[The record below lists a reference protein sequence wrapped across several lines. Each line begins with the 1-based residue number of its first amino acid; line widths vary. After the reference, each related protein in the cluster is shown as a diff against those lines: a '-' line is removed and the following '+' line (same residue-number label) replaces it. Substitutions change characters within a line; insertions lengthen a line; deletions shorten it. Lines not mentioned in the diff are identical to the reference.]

1 MVPMFLLHA
10 ALAAPGGQ
18 AYYAAPNV
26 TTEHVVRVRCARC
39 GRIISETSSHAGP
52 FTEYRTPS
60 VYQTPSAPPIQQMSY
75 QQPAQPR
82 VVHYGAPIRYGSP
95 IQYNAP
101 SIRYSA
107 PVRYGTPVQYA
118 QPIQSRPIYRENY
131 GTPSPGRMRSQ
142 RPNNL
147 EVQAAP
153 VAASM

>member
-18 AYYAAPNV
+18 AYYAAPSV

-52 FTEYRTPS
+52 FTVYRE
-60 VYQTPSAPPIQQMSY
+60 PSAPAIQQMSY

-82 VVHYGAPIRYGSP
+82 VVRYGAPVQYGSP

-101 SIRYSA
+101 SIQYGT
-107 PVRYGTPVQYA
+107 PVRYGAPVQYA
-118 QPIQSRPIYRENY
+118 QPIRSRPIYRGNY